1 MAQLKQI
8 LKKIFFLPLLPTVL
22 IAVPSFALVTFVLV
36 TGNEGALAY
45 LSYMMS
51 AYALVITFTSVSH
64 VNRLMKAVRADIK
77 KRPLME
83 KLSNTSLGSRFLGD
97 VRFRTEISLYIGFLI
112 NLLYIV
118 MKMAS
123 GIYYRSVWFI
133 SIAVYYILLAFMRF
147 LLFRRGKTRTA
158 GNHLEGELKRYRMCG
173 ILLLLMNQA
182 LIGIVVFM
190 VHQNKSYDYPGVLIY
205 AMAAYSFYCVIVA
218 GVNVIKF
225 RRHGSPVLSA
235 AKVISLVSAMV
246 SILSLETAMVT
257 RFGDQDDF
265 AFRQIMTG
273 ATGGGVCTLVLGIA
287 VYMIVK
293 SSLQLKKINNT
304 ETKNNYFENI

>member
-8 LKKIFFLPLLPTVL
+8 LRRIFFLPSLPTIL

-45 LSYMMS
+45 VSYMMS
-51 AYALVITFTSVSH
+51 AYALAITCTSVPRVKRCLKS
-64 VNRLMKAVRADIK
+64 VRTDISK
-77 KRPLME
+77 HPLME

-97 VRFRTEISLYIGFLI
+97 VRFRTEISLYMGFFI

-123 GIYYRSVWFI
+123 GIYYHSVWFI

-158 GNHLEGELKRYRMCG
+158 GNHLVAELKRYRMCG

-182 LIGIVVFM
+182 LAGIVVFM
-190 VHQNKSYDYPGVLIY
+190 VHQNKSYDYPGYLIY

-218 GVNVIKF
+218 SVNVIKY

-235 AKVISLVSAMV
+235 AKVINLVSAMV

-265 AFRQIMTG
+265 AFRQVMTA
-273 ATGGGVCTLVLGIA
+273 ATGGGVCTLVLVIA

-293 SSLQLKKINNT
+293 SFLQLKKINNT
-304 ETKNNYFENI
+304 RTKNNYCKKI